1 VSEWNMTIK
10 TQQENKQ
17 LLKSIEGKTVQRVEW
32 LENDDLEITFKR
44 LVFRFEDGTSLMIK
58 SELVTVET
66 GIGEYSQSVL
76 IVD

>member
-1 VSEWNMTIK
+1 MTIK

-76 IVD
+76 TVD